1 MDLFNNLATHGLLY
15 VKPYVKPY
23 VKRLKRDAMRGIV
36 FGCLCFALGTL
47 PRQYVIRATCARIT
61 SRYFTPTEQ
70 PSAILGEGKVSSA
83 ICVKHVTQVD
93 ILR

>member
-1 MDLFNNLATHGLLY
+1 MFYNLASHVPLY

-23 VKRLKRDAMRGIV
+23 VKRLKRDAMRGFV
-36 FGCLCFALGTL
+36 FVCLCFALGTL
-47 PRQYVIRATCARIT
+47 PRQYFIRATCARIT
-61 SRYFTPTEQ
+61 CRYFTPTEQ

-83 ICVKHVTQVD
+83 ICVKHVTPGD